1 MPQWNKPNK
10 KIEEIM
16 SDMAKQESAEDKA
29 RQKAIED
36 GRPYFIV
43 ESEDGTRSLHVDPNM
58 IEDMIS
64 RGINPFEGDP
74 EMERF
79 GSDMEAIAAIDG
91 IDRSTYHSLLFSD
104 NSVNSKYL
112 TTDLEEYDL
121 CVDADSACDI
131 NALVQTVKQLEFVT
145 DGRYRFGC
153 HDAFTVP
160 LSRYV
165 TPFLMAS
172 DSGKVCLQRQELGKQ
187 KRFALV
193 SGLLKSLGIKFHQQ
207 GNAAYL
213 IKMDNYQ
220 VVSDAF
226 VEAYENNARKCM
238 SVSDYVDGLI
248 DVDCV
253 PPVDNIRKLYA
264 KLAASGKEN
273 AAVVNAACS
282 ISKTYGVD
290 IATACLTILD
300 RVLPNGGE
308 ADEDEILSSLDILG
322 SGVSFEFTPNDY
334 DGDGDDDDDN
344 VPYDAASSFARYLDG
359 VADDDIEY
367 PKPLLDEE
375 RSFAYGFFRRF
386 FTYALNRNDDHMA
399 DGEQVVLTPDA
410 IALVVGRYGKQL
422 IQLMNLRSD
431 DIAMPKKKK
440 DKGVDTVVIGDIFGE
455 LFDALDRSFDD
466 VDAAIMLMP
475 LMTDE
480 IYE

>member
-16 SDMAKQESAEDKA
+16 SEMAKQESAEDAA

-104 NSVNSKYL
+104 NSVNSDYV

-121 CVDADSACDI
+121 CVDTDSACDI
-131 NALVQTVKQLEFVT
+131 NALIQTVKQLEFVT

-193 SGLLKSLGIKFHQQ
+193 SGLLKSLGIKFHRQ
-207 GNAAYL
+207 GNAACL

-226 VEAYENNARKCM
+226 VDSYENNVGKCM
-238 SVSDYVDGLI
+238 NVSDYIDGLI

-253 PPVDNIRKLYA
+253 PPIDNIRKLYA

-273 AAVVNAACS
+273 AAVVNAACN
-282 ISKTYGVD
+282 ISKTYGVE
-290 IATACLTILD
+290 IATACLAILD
-300 RVLPNGGE
+300 RVIPNGGQ
-308 ADEDEILSSLDILG
+308 ADEESILSSLDLLG
-322 SGVSFEFTPNDY
+322 SGISFEFTPDDY
-334 DGDGDDDDDN
+334 GSDDDDDEN
-344 VPYDAASSFARYLDG
+344 VPYGAPSSFARYLDG
-359 VADDDIEY
+359 VADDSIEY
-367 PKPLLDEE
+367 PKSLLDAE

-386 FTYALNRNDDHMA
+386 FTYVLNRNDDHVKND
-399 DGEQVVLTPDA
+399 DGVVLTTDA

-422 IQLMNLRSD
+422 VQLMNLRSD
-431 DIAMPKKKK
+431 DISMSQKKNKS
-440 DKGVDTVVIGDIFGE
+440 VDTSVIDDIFGE
-455 LFDALDRSFDD
+455 LFDTLERCFSDEND
-466 VDAAIMLMP
+466 AIMLFP
-475 LMTDE
+475 LTQDD
-480 IYE
+480 IYI